1 VCYGY
6 LTPQRKDKAV
16 AYNKM
21 HEVQFR
27 DAVAA
32 STDADVAE
40 ARDYWQRRADAH
52 SAYDYDQRYADIC
65 RDELKARDEA
75 TTARVDHTYRLS
87 AVEAFHL
94 PHPDQ
99 FIRDNVVPGMK
110 DDALEAGADPRSLT
124 VEVLSGPEGTTI
136 RVAGQVRP
144 TTAAPTKG
152 THHGTP

>member
-1 VCYGY
+1 M
-6 LTPQRKDKAV
+6 T
-16 AYNKM
+16 YNNM

-32 STDADVAE
+32 ATDADVAE

-52 SAYDYDQRYADIC
+52 SAYDYGQRYADIC

-87 AVEAFHL
+87 ADEACHL

-124 VEVLSGPEGTTI
+124 VEVLSGPDGMTI
-136 RVAGQVRP
+136 RVAGKVRR
-144 TTAAPTKG
+144 
-152 THHGTP
+152 

>member
-1 VCYGY
+1 M
-6 LTPQRKDKAV
+6 
-16 AYNKM
+16 AYNNM

-32 STDADVAE
+32 ATDADVAE

-52 SAYDYDQRYADIC
+52 SAYDYGQRYADIC

-87 AVEAFHL
+87 AVEAVHL

-99 FIRDNVVPGMK
+99 FIRDNVVPELVEA
-110 DDALEAGADPRSLT
+110 ALAAGADRRSLAT
-124 VEVLSGPEGTTI
+124 HVEEDPKAGGWTI
-136 RVAGQVRP
+136 RVTGLVR
-144 TTAAPTKG
+144 A
-152 THHGTP
+152 